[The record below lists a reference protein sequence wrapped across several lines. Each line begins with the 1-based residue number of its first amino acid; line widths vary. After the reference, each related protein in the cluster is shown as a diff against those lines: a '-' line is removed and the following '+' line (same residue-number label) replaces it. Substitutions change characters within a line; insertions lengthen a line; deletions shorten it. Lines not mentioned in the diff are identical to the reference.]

1 VLAHIR
7 VQFERSQV
15 RNQTRPFGSQS
26 PPTDCQVGGLG
37 GRLSA
42 RALINRFG
50 GTFFVSFSH
59 FDLPLISPSTLR
71 LPTSWENF
79 SPART
84 EVRLRSNRC
93 G

>member
-15 RNQTRPFGSQS
+15 RNQTRPFGSCP

-71 LPTSWENF
+71 LWLWGSGV
-79 SPART
+79 SG
-84 EVRLRSNRC
+84 VRGLGCIKLANCS
-93 G
+93 